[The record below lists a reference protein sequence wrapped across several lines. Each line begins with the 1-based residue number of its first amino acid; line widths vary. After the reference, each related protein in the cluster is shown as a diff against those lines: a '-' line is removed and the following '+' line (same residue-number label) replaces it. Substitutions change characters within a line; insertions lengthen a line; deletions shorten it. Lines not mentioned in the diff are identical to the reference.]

1 MLPKYKTLEYIITIM
16 SVAIPTFF
24 ENPSRASLNYFV
36 LMLLRT
42 NPKHGYMLMQDI
54 ERHTQGHWR
63 PSHSAIYKLLNRL
76 ESDGYI
82 TSWEEKDGER
92 VRRVY
97 QISKE
102 GVALLEASDRDFESF
117 INAFISSL
125 LEAERV
131 NPDHLTILL
140 TKKGKALMNEL
151 EPDERLKA
159 LTKLKAF
166 MDVEYARICREYEEC
181 LKSAK
186 QPPAVDAKP
195 VT

>member
-1 MLPKYKTLEYIITIM
+1 MP
-16 SVAIPTFF
+16 VAIPTFF

-42 NPKHGYMLMQDI
+42 TPKHGYMLMQDI

-63 PSHSAIYKLLNRL
+63 PSHSAIYKLLNSL
-76 ESDGYI
+76 ESEGFI

-92 VRRVY
+92 ARRVY
-97 QISKE
+97 QISEE
-102 GVALLEASDRDFESF
+102 GVALLEESERDFESF

-140 TKKGKALMNEL
+140 SKKGKALMNNL
-151 EPDERLKA
+151 EPDQKLKA
-159 LTKLKAF
+159 LTKLKVFLDA
-166 MDVEYARICREYEEC
+166 EHARVSREYEE
-181 LKSAK
+181 LMSLASASR
-186 QPPAVDAKP
+186 QPDPKPDA
-195 VT
+195 

>member
-1 MLPKYKTLEYIITIM
+1 M

-24 ENPSRASLNYFV
+24 ENPGRASLNYFV

-42 NPKHGYMLMQDI
+42 TPKHGYMLMQDI
-54 ERHTQGHWR
+54 ERHTQGHWK

-82 TSWEEKDGER
+82 MSWEEKDGER
-92 VRRVY
+92 ARRVY
-97 QISKE
+97 KISEE
-102 GVALLEASDRDFESF
+102 GVALLEESERDFESF

-140 TKKGKALMNEL
+140 TKKGKVLMNNL
-151 EPDERLKA
+151 EPDQRLKA

-166 MDVEYARICREYEEC
+166 MDAEHERVCREYDEC
-181 LKSAK
+181 LKSV
-186 QPPAVDAKP
+186 QQQVSGAKP
-195 VT
+195 AA

>member
-1 MLPKYKTLEYIITIM
+1 M
-16 SVAIPTFF
+16 SVAVPTFF

-42 NPKHGYMLMQDI
+42 TPKHGYMLMQDI
-54 ERHTQGHWR
+54 ERHTQGHWK

-76 ESDGYI
+76 EADGYI

-92 VRRVY
+92 ARRVY
-97 QISKE
+97 KISNE
-102 GVALLEASDRDFESF
+102 GVALLEESERDFESF

-140 TKKGKALMNEL
+140 TKKGKVLMNAL
-151 EPDERLKA
+151 EPDQRLKA
-159 LTKLKAF
+159 LGKLKTF
-166 MDVEYARICREYEEC
+166 MDAEYVRVCREYEEC
-181 LKSAK
+181 SKNIRAEPK
-186 QPPAVDAKP
+186 PPA
-195 VT
+195 

>member
-1 MLPKYKTLEYIITIM
+1 M

-82 TSWEEKDGER
+82 TSREEKDGER

-97 QISKE
+97 QISK
-102 GVALLEASDRDFESF
+102 
-117 INAFISSL
+117 
-125 LEAERV
+125 
-131 NPDHLTILL
+131 
-140 TKKGKALMNEL
+140 KA
-151 EPDERLKA
+151 
-159 LTKLKAF
+159 
-166 MDVEYARICREYEEC
+166 
-181 LKSAK
+181 
-186 QPPAVDAKP
+186 
-195 VT
+195 

>member
-1 MLPKYKTLEYIITIM
+1 M

-76 ESDGYI
+76 ETDGYI

-97 QISKE
+97 QISEE

-140 TKKGKALMNEL
+140 TKKGKALMNAL
-151 EPDERLKA
+151 EPGEKLKA
-159 LTKLKAF
+159 LAKLKAF
-166 MDVEYARICREYEEC
+166 MDAEYARVCKDYEEC
-181 LKSAK
+181 LKSVK
-186 QPPAVDAKP
+186 PPS
-195 VT
+195 T

>member
-1 MLPKYKTLEYIITIM
+1 M

-76 ESDGYI
+76 ETDGYI

-97 QISKE
+97 QISEE

-140 TKKGKALMNEL
+140 TKKGKALMNAL
-151 EPDERLKA
+151 EPDEKLKA
-159 LTKLKAF
+159 LAKLKAF
-166 MDVEYARICREYEEC
+166 MDAEYARVCKDYEEC
-181 LKSAK
+181 LKSVK
-186 QPPAVDAKP
+186 PPS
-195 VT
+195 T

>member
-1 MLPKYKTLEYIITIM
+1 M

-42 NPKHGYMLMQDI
+42 TPKHGYMLMQDI
-54 ERHTQGHWR
+54 ERHTQGHWK
-63 PSHSAIYKLLNRL
+63 PSHSAIYKLLNSL
-76 ESDGYI
+76 EEAGFI
-82 TSWEEKDGER
+82 ASWEEKDGER
-92 VRRVY
+92 ARRVY
-97 QISKE
+97 KISEK
-102 GVALLEASDRDFESF
+102 GVALLEESERDFESF

-140 TKKGKALMNEL
+140 TKKGKALMNNL
-151 EPDERLKA
+151 EPAERLKA

-166 MDVEYARICREYEEC
+166 MDVEYARVSREYEEC
-181 LKSAK
+181 TKNVTQAR
-186 QPPAVDAKP
+186 DIKP
-195 VT
+195 TT

>member
-1 MLPKYKTLEYIITIM
+1 M

-42 NPKHGYMLMQDI
+42 TPKHGYMLMQDI
-54 ERHTQGHWR
+54 ERHTQGHWK
-63 PSHSAIYKLLNRL
+63 PSHSAIYKLLNSL
-76 ESDGYI
+76 EADGYI

-92 VRRVY
+92 ARRVY
-97 QISKE
+97 RISEE
-102 GVALLEASDRDFESF
+102 GVALLEESERDFESF

-140 TKKGKALMNEL
+140 TKKGKVLMNAL
-151 EPDERLKA
+151 EPDQRLKA
-159 LTKLKAF
+159 ITKLKTF
-166 MDVEYARICREYEEC
+166 MDAEYARVCREYDEC
-181 LKSAK
+181 LKSARAAEPK
-186 QPPAVDAKP
+186 PAGIGPP
-195 VT
+195 